1 MSQFSFLSADFT
13 DLKQHAEK
21 AEKLAL
27 SDPRGACF
35 WSRLTLETALKWLY
49 RRDPALRH
57 PYERTLAA
65 LIAEPSLEA
74 LTGPA
79 ITTKA
84 KYIKDQGNRAAH
96 DSGKPLTPQDA
107 ATTVRELFHV
117 CYWIARTYATGTKPD
132 PALSF
137 DIGKLEK
144 SLTISASTVAQIQKI
159 EGDVKAANKRA
170 EDAEEARKTSEE
182 GRKALEDELSR
193 LRAEVAAARKANQ
206 ALPDDHDYNEAAT
219 RDAFI
224 DLLLHEAGWALDQPR
239 DREFPVQGMP
249 SQSGEGFVDY
259 VLWGAD
265 GKPLALVE
273 AKRTKKD
280 SRTGQQQAKLY
291 ADCLEKM
298 YGQRPVIFTTNGY
311 EHWIWDDLRY
321 PPRKVSGFLKRD
333 ELELLHQRRRNRKT
347 LYDVTVD
354 EAIAGRF
361 YQQRAIRRIG
371 QAFEKDRQR
380 KALLVMATGSGKTRT
395 VIALIDQLMRGNWV
409 KRVLFL
415 ADRVALVKQAHGAF
429 KTHLPATP
437 SANLLERHDPA
448 RNDHSGARVFMS
460 TYPTMM
466 GLIDEI
472 KGGEKRFG
480 PGHFDLIVID
490 EAHRSVYRKYRA
502 IFEYFDSFLVGL
514 TATPKDEIDHNT
526 YSLFNLESGV
536 PTDAYDL
543 DDAVQ
548 DGYLVPPKSISVP
561 LKFQRDGIAYDQLSD
576 DEKDEWDAIEWDEEG
591 TIPDRIESGD
601 LNKWLFNIDTVDKVL
616 KHVMQNGVK
625 VAGGDRL
632 GKTIIFAKSGKH
644 AQFILDRFDINYPHL
659 AGHFARLIDHSVTY
673 AQSLID
679 DFSEAEKQ
687 PHIAVSVDMLDT
699 GIDVP
704 EVVNLVF
711 FKIVR
716 SKTKFWQM
724 VGRGTRLCEDL
735 FGPGEDKEEFLIF
748 DFCQNLEFFRENP
761 DARNAG
767 AAVPIGERLFTTRVE
782 LIGDLQDQEGQHT
795 ELLKSL
801 KVRLHDQVLGMNL
814 ENFMVRDKRQAVE
827 RFKEIDNWQTL
838 DLDAQIALT
847 NEVAG
852 LPSAFEDDHLPA
864 KQFDL
869 LVLNAQLLLLRA
881 DAGFSRLQARMVKF
895 ASALEGIA
903 NVPSVARQMELILE
917 MQTDQFWADITVEI
931 LEDVRRRLR
940 MLADLIQ
947 AKERKIVITDFE
959 DELGGSETIDLPEVG
974 TGIDKA
980 RFKMKVRKFVENHMD
995 HITLQKIHRAEAL
1008 TRTDLEELE
1017 QMLIEQGVSD
1027 TETLTAI
1034 QAEEPLGVFLRRL
1047 IGLDRVAAKKSF
1059 STFMSTHQLNPD
1071 QAEFIDMII
1080 DHFTDSGIVEPKT
1093 FYESPFSDID
1103 GLGIAGIFEKD
1114 HAAEIIQIVRRVND
1128 AAVAA

>member
-1 MSQFSFLSADFT
+1 M
-13 DLKQHAEK
+13 
-21 AEKLAL
+21 
-27 SDPRGACF
+27 
-35 WSRLTLETALKWLY
+35 Y
-49 RRDPALRH
+49 R
-57 PYERTLAA
+57 ERVLPDGQ
-65 LIAEPSLEA
+65 LL
-74 LTGPA
+74 
-79 ITTKA
+79 
-84 KYIKDQGNRAAH
+84 
-96 DSGKPLTPQDA
+96 
-107 ATTVRELFHV
+107 
-117 CYWIARTYATGTKPD
+117 YATGTKPD
-132 PALSF
+132 PAMSF

-144 SLTISASTVAQIQKI
+144 SLTISASTVVQIQRI
-159 EGDVKAANKRA
+159 EGDVKAATKRA
-170 EDAEEARKTSEE
+170 DDAEEARKTSED
-182 GRKALEDELSR
+182 GRKALEEELSR

-239 DREFPVQGMP
+239 DREFPIKGMP
-249 SQSGEGFVDY
+249 SQSGEGFADY
-259 VLWGAD
+259 VLWGPD
-265 GKPLALVE
+265 GKPLAVVE

-347 LYDVTVD
+347 LDDVSVD

-437 SANLLERHDPA
+437 SANLLEHHDPA

-601 LNKWLFNIDTVDKVL
+601 LNKWLFNIDSLATDK
-616 KHVMQNGVK
+616 
-625 VAGGDRL
+625 
-632 GKTIIFAKSGKH
+632 
-644 AQFILDRFDINYPHL
+644 
-659 AGHFARLIDHSVTY
+659 
-673 AQSLID
+673 
-679 DFSEAEKQ
+679 
-687 PHIAVSVDMLDT
+687 
-699 GIDVP
+699 
-704 EVVNLVF
+704 
-711 FKIVR
+711 R
-716 SKTKFWQM
+716 S
-724 VGRGTRLCEDL
+724 
-735 FGPGEDKEEFLIF
+735 
-748 DFCQNLEFFRENP
+748 
-761 DARNAG
+761 
-767 AAVPIGERLFTTRVE
+767 IG
-782 LIGDLQDQEGQHT
+782 
-795 ELLKSL
+795 SL
-801 KVRLHDQVLGMNL
+801 KD
-814 ENFMVRDKRQAVE
+814 
-827 RFKEIDNWQTL
+827 DN
-838 DLDAQIALT
+838 
-847 NEVAG
+847 
-852 LPSAFEDDHLPA
+852 S
-864 KQFDL
+864 
-869 LVLNAQLLLLRA
+869 
-881 DAGFSRLQARMVKF
+881 S
-895 ASALEGIA
+895 
-903 NVPSVARQMELILE
+903 
-917 MQTDQFWADITVEI
+917 
-931 LEDVRRRLR
+931 
-940 MLADLIQ
+940 
-947 AKERKIVITDFE
+947 
-959 DELGGSETIDLPEVG
+959 
-974 TGIDKA
+974 
-980 RFKMKVRKFVENHMD
+980 
-995 HITLQKIHRAEAL
+995 
-1008 TRTDLEELE
+1008 
-1017 QMLIEQGVSD
+1017 
-1027 TETLTAI
+1027 
-1034 QAEEPLGVFLRRL
+1034 
-1047 IGLDRVAAKKSF
+1047 
-1059 STFMSTHQLNPD
+1059 
-1071 QAEFIDMII
+1071 
-1080 DHFTDSGIVEPKT
+1080 DSG
-1093 FYESPFSDID
+1093 
-1103 GLGIAGIFEKD
+1103 L
-1114 HAAEIIQIVRRVND
+1114 
-1128 AAVAA
+1128 

>member
-1 MSQFSFLSADFT
+1 MTQFAFLTLDFP
-13 DLKQHAEK
+13 DLRQHAEK

-35 WSRLTLETALKWLY
+35 SARLTLETALNWLY

-79 ITTKA
+79 IVTKA
-84 KYIKDQGNRAAH
+84 RYIKDQGNRAAH
-96 DSGKPLTPQDA
+96 DSGKPLSPQDA
-107 ATTVRELFHV
+107 AATVRELFHV
-117 CYWIARTYATGTKPD
+117 CYWIARTYATGAKPD
-132 PALSF
+132 PALGF
-137 DIGKLEK
+137 DIARLEK

-159 EGDVKAANKRA
+159 EGDFKAATKRA
-170 EDAEEARKTSEE
+170 QQAEEARKTSDA
-182 GRKALEDELSR
+182 GRKVLEDELTR
-193 LRAEVAAARKANQ
+193 LRAEVAKARKANQ
-206 ALPDDHDYNEAAT
+206 AVPDPHDYDEAAT

-224 DLLLHEAGWALDQPR
+224 DLLLNEAGWALSHPR
-239 DREFPVQGMP
+239 DREFPVKGMP
-249 SQSGEGFVDY
+249 NQTGDGFVDY

-291 ADCLEKM
+291 ADCLEQL

-311 EHWIWDDLRY
+311 EHWIWDDLHY
-321 PPRKVSGFLKRD
+321 PPRKISGFLKRD
-333 ELELLHQRRRNRKT
+333 ELELLHQRRRNRKAID
-347 LYDVTVD
+347 DVAVD

-371 QAFEKDRQR
+371 NAFEKDRQR

-429 KTHLPATP
+429 KTHAPAIP

-448 RNDHSGARVFMS
+448 RNDHSGARVSLS

-466 GLIDEI
+466 GLIDEM
-472 KGGEKRFG
+472 KSGEKRFG

-502 IFEYFDSFLVGL
+502 IFDYFDSFLVGL

-526 YSLFNLESGV
+526 YSLFNLERGV
-536 PTDAYDL
+536 PTDVYDL

-576 DEKDEWDAIEWDEEG
+576 EEKDEWDAIEWDEDG
-591 TIPDRIESGD
+591 TVPDRVESND
-601 LNKWLFNIDTVDKVL
+601 LNKWLFNKDTVDKVL
-616 KHVMQNGVK
+616 EHVMRNGIK

-632 GKTIIFAKSGKH
+632 GKTIVFAKNSKH
-644 AQFILDRFDINYPHL
+644 AQFIVERFDANYPHM
-659 AGHFARLIDHSVTY
+659 AGQFARLIDYSVTY

-679 DFSEAEKQ
+679 DFSEVEKQ
-687 PHIAVSVDMLDT
+687 PHIAVSVDMMDT

-724 VGRGTRLCEDL
+724 VGRGTRLRQDL
-735 FGPGEDKEEFLIF
+735 FAPGEDKYEFLIF

-767 AAVPIGERLFTTRVE
+767 AARPIGERLFATRVE
-782 LIGDLQDQEGQHT
+782 LIGELQEQEDEHSELTTSIKDLLRDE
-795 ELLKSL
+795 
-801 KVRLHDQVLGMNL
+801 VLGMNL
-814 ENFMVRDKRQAVE
+814 ENFMVRDKRRAVE
-827 RFKEIDNWQTL
+827 QFKDKNNWQEL
-838 DLDAQIALT
+838 GLDARITLT
-847 NEVAG
+847 DEIAG
-852 LPSAFEDDHLPA
+852 LPTAFQDDHLPA

-869 LVLNAQLLLLRA
+869 LALNAQLLLLRGN
-881 DAGFSRLQARMVKF
+881 AGFARLQDRMVKF
-895 ASALEGIA
+895 SSALEGLG
-903 NVPSVARQMELILE
+903 NVPTVARQMELILE
-917 MQTDQFWADITVEI
+917 IQTDSFWTNITVEI
-931 LEDVRRRLR
+931 LEDLRRRLR
-940 MLADLIQ
+940 KLADLIQ
-947 AKERKIVITDFE
+947 PAERKIVITDFE
-959 DELGGSETIDLPEVG
+959 DELGRGETIDLPEVG
-974 TGIDKA
+974 TGIDKT
-980 RFKMKVRKFVENHMD
+980 RFKIKVRRFAEAHMD
-995 HITLQKIHRAEAL
+995 HIALQKIWRAEPITAM
-1008 TRTDLEELE
+1008 DVEEL
-1017 QMLIEQGVSD
+1017 QRMLIEQGVAD
-1027 TETLTAI
+1027 TVTLEAL
-1034 QAEEPLGVFLRRL
+1034 QNEEPLGRFFRRL
-1047 IGLDRVAAKKSF
+1047 VGLDRGAAKSAF
-1059 STFMSTHQLNPD
+1059 STFMSTYQLNPD
-1071 QAEFIDMII
+1071 QTEFIDMII
-1080 DHFTDSGIVEPKT
+1080 DHLTDSGIVEPRS

-1103 GLGIAGIFEKD
+1103 DLGIAGIFDKD
-1114 HAAEIIQIVRRVND
+1114 PAAEIIEIVRKINA

>member
-1 MSQFSFLSADFT
+1 MSQFSFLSTDFQ
-13 DLKQHAEK
+13 DLKQHAQK

-96 DSGKPLTPQDA
+96 DSGKALTAQDA
-107 ATTVRELFHV
+107 ASTVRELFHV
-117 CYWIARTYATGTKPD
+117 CYWIARTYATGPKPD

-137 DIGKLEK
+137 DIGKLER

-170 EDAEEARKTSEE
+170 EEAEEARKESEE
-182 GRKALEDELSR
+182 GRKAVEEELAR
-193 LRAEVAAARKANQ
+193 LRAEYAAARKANQ
-206 ALPDDHDYNEAAT
+206 AIQDDHDYGEAAT

-239 DREFPVQGMP
+239 DREFPVKGMP
-249 SQSGEGFVDY
+249 SQSGEGFADY

-265 GKPLALVE
+265 GKPLAVVE

-321 PPRKVSGFLKRD
+321 PPRKISGFLKRD
-333 ELELLHQRRRNRKT
+333 ELVLLQQRRGNRKT
-347 LYDVTVD
+347 LDDVTVD

-380 KALLVMATGSGKTRT
+380 KGLLVMATGSGKTRT

-448 RNDHSGARVFMS
+448 RNDHSGGRVFLS

-576 DEKDEWDAIEWDEEG
+576 HEKDEWDAIEWDEDG
-591 TIPDRIESGD
+591 TIPDRVESND
-601 LNKWLFNIDTVDKVL
+601 LNKWLFNKDTVDKVL
-616 KHVMQNGVK
+616 EHVMRNGIK
-625 VAGGDRL
+625 VAGGDQL
-632 GKTIIFAKSGKH
+632 GKTIIFAKNSKH
-644 AQFILDRFDINYPHL
+644 AQFIIERFDQNYPHL
-659 AGHFARLIDHSVTY
+659 AGQFTRLIDYSVTY

-679 DFSEAEKQ
+679 DFSEPEKQ
-687 PHIAVSVDMLDT
+687 PHIAVSVDMMDT

-724 VGRGTRLCEDL
+724 VGRGTRLREDL
-735 FGPGEDKEEFLIF
+735 FAPGEDKEDFIIF

-767 AAVPIGERLFTTRVE
+767 TALPIGERLFKTRVE
-782 LIGDLQDQEGQHT
+782 LIGDLQEQESTHADL
-795 ELLKSL
+795 EKSL
-801 KVRLHDQVLGMNL
+801 KERLFDEVSGMNL
-814 ENFMVRDKRQAVE
+814 ENFMVRDKRRAVE
-827 RFKEIDNWQTL
+827 QFKKMDRWATL
-838 DLDAQIALT
+838 DLDARITLT
-847 NEVAG
+847 DEIAG
-852 LPSAFEDDHLPA
+852 LPSAYQDDHLPA

-869 LVLNAQLLLLRA
+869 LVLNAQLLLLRG
-881 DAGFSRLQARMVKF
+881 DAGFQRLQMRMIKF
-895 ASALEGIA
+895 ASALEGLS
-903 NVPSVARQMELILE
+903 NVPTVAKQMELILE
-917 MQTDQFWADITVEI
+917 MQTDQFWTDISVDI
-931 LEDVRRRLR
+931 LEEVRRKLR

-947 AKERKIVITDFE
+947 PKERKVVITDFE
-959 DELGGSETIDLPEVG
+959 DEIGGTETIDLPEVG

-980 RFKMKVRKFVENHMD
+980 RFKLKVRKFVETHMD
-995 HITLQKIHRAEAL
+995 HITLQKIYRAEAL
-1008 TRTDLEELE
+1008 TRTDVEEL
-1017 QMLIEQGVSD
+1017 QKMLIEQGVSD
-1027 TETLTAI
+1027 TETLSAL
-1034 QAEEPLGVFLRRL
+1034 QEEEPLGVFLRRL
-1047 IGLDRVAAKKSF
+1047 IGLDRAAAKQAF
-1059 STFMSTHQLNPD
+1059 SAFMSAQQLNPD
-1071 QAEFIDMII
+1071 QTEFIDMII
-1080 DHFTDSGIVEPKT
+1080 DHLTDSGIVEPRT

-1103 GLGIAGIFEKD
+1103 NLGIAGVFKKD
-1114 HAAEIIQIVRRVND
+1114 HAAEIIRIVKSVND